1 MTVFAKRLR
10 KLRMDKKKK
19 DSKYTQEYVAN
30 LINVARS
37 TYTAYEAGTKQP
49 PMETVIKIADLFG
62 VTTDYL
68 LGRTD
73 DQLPKLTKKDER
85 DIAKKLESIL
95 ESMNSNTALVFH
107 GEPMDEETKDLVKE
121 AILYN
126 LRLTKRLAKAKFTPK
141 KYRQN
146 NTANSSKE

>member
-68 LGRTD
+68 LGRSDSPEFTS
-73 DQLPKLTKKDER
+73 KDER
-85 DIAKKLESIL
+85 DIAKKLENIL
-95 ESMNSNTALVFH
+95 ESMNSDTALSFN
-107 GEPMDEETKDLVKE
+107 GEPMDEETQELVKE
-121 AILYN
+121 AIESN
-126 LRLTKRLAKAKFTPK
+126 LRLTKKLAKAKFTPK
-141 KYRQN
+141 KYR
-146 NTANSSKE
+146 K